1 MSNLKRFN
9 QMIVHPNTDAYLTSV
24 LAERKGEFINN
35 LTAVVA
41 NDAKLQACEPVTLMY
56 AALKATALRL
66 PLDPNL
72 GQAYIIP
79 YKNNREHKTEAQFQI
94 GWKGFIQLAIRSGQF
109 QALNTTDIREG
120 EMQGYDLMT
129 GEVSVKAI
137 PERESKPVVG
147 YLAYFKLTNGFAKS
161 LYMSAEEIE
170 QHATRYSQ
178 SYRGKYKE
186 SSLWATDKDAMAK
199 KTVLKLLL
207 NRFAPLSVDMQKAV
221 QADQSVLHGDG
232 KLDYV
237 DNSHD
242 QLAEVAQAS
251 MVEDVESEDLPTTQ
265 DLAEGKNTED
275 GVVEVEAKEVE
286 PADKGQDFTT
296 KYFKEHHIAEKHGK

>member
-35 LTAVVA
+35 LTAVVT

-109 QALNTTDIREG
+109 QAINATDIREG
-120 EMQGYDLMT
+120 ELKGYDLMT
-129 GEVSVKAI
+129 GEVQVQAV
-137 PERESKPVVG
+137 PDRENKPVIG

-161 LYMSAEEIE
+161 LYMTAEEIE

-178 SYRGKYKE
+178 SYRGKYKD

-207 NRFAPLSVDMQKAV
+207 NRFAPLSVDMQRAV

-237 DNSHD
+237 DNTRD
-242 QLAEVAQAS
+242 QLAEVAQAA
-251 MVEDVESEDLPTTQ
+251 MAEDVESEDITT
-265 DLAEGKNTED
+265 TENN
-275 GVVEVEAKEVE
+275 EPE
-286 PADKGQDFTT
+286 PATEQTLFSD
-296 KYFKEHHIAEKHGK
+296 EN

>member
-1 MSNLKRFN
+1 
-9 QMIVHPNTDAYLTSV
+9 MIMHPNTDTYLTSV

-41 NDAKLQACEPVTLMY
+41 NDSKLQACEPVTLMY

-79 YKNNREHKTEAQFQI
+79 YKNNRERKTEAQFQI

-109 QALNTTDIREG
+109 QTINTTEIREG
-120 EMQGYDLMT
+120 EVQGYNLMT
-129 GEVSVKAI
+129 GEVNVQAK
-137 PERESKPVVG
+137 PNREQLPVVG

-178 SYRGKYKE
+178 SYRGKYKD
-186 SSLWATDKDAMAK
+186 SSLWATDKEAMAK

-207 NRFAPLSVDMQKAV
+207 NRFAPLSVDMQNAV

-232 KLDYV
+232 KFEYV
-237 DNSHD
+237 DNTKN
-242 QLAEVAQAS
+242 QLTEVAQAA
-251 MVEDVESEDLPTTQ
+251 MAEDVESEDIST
-265 DLAEGKNTED
+265 TED
-275 GVVEVEAKEVE
+275 PAVEYGENGTQTQSNGTLFKDDVVTQNE
-286 PADKGQDFTT
+286 Q
-296 KYFKEHHIAEKHGK
+296 

>member
-109 QALNTTDIREG
+109 QAINTTDIRDG
-120 EMQGYDLMT
+120 ELKGYDLMT
-129 GEVSVKAI
+129 GEVNVQAV
-137 PERESKPVVG
+137 PDRENKPVVG

-161 LYMSAEEIE
+161 LYMTAEEIE

-178 SYRGKYKE
+178 SYRGKYKD

-207 NRFAPLSVDMQKAV
+207 NRFAPLSVDMQRAV

-232 KLDYV
+232 KLEYV
-237 DNSHD
+237 DNTRD
-242 QLAEVAQAS
+242 QLAEVAQAA
-251 MVEDVESEDLPTTQ
+251 MAEDVESEDITTTENNEPEPTEQTLF
-265 DLAEGKNTED
+265 DNEN
-275 GVVEVEAKEVE
+275 
-286 PADKGQDFTT
+286 
-296 KYFKEHHIAEKHGK
+296 

>member
-9 QMIVHPNTDAYLTSV
+9 AMIVHPNTDAYLTSV

-79 YKNNREHKTEAQFQI
+79 YKNNRERKTEAQFQI

-109 QALNTTDIREG
+109 QAINTTDIREG
-120 EMQGYDLMT
+120 EMQGYNLMT
-129 GEVSVKAI
+129 GEVNVQAV
-137 PERESKPVVG
+137 PNRESKPVVG

-161 LYMSAEEIE
+161 LYMTAEEIE

-178 SYRGKYKE
+178 SYRGKYKD

-207 NRFAPLSVDMQKAV
+207 NRYAPLSVDMQTAV

-232 KLDYV
+232 KLEYV
-237 DNSHD
+237 DNSRD
-242 QLAEVAQAS
+242 QLTEVAESA
-251 MVEDVESEDLPTTQ
+251 MAEDVESEDIDTPENAPQSPANGTLF
-265 DLAEGKNTED
+265 ED
-275 GVVEVEAKEVE
+275 DATNQE
-286 PADKGQDFTT
+286 DD
-296 KYFKEHHIAEKHGK
+296 

>member
-1 MSNLKRFN
+1 MSDLSRFN
-9 QMIVHPNTDAYLTSV
+9 RMIMHPNTDSYLTSV

-41 NDAKLQACEPVTLMY
+41 NDAKLQACEPLTLMY

-79 YKNNREHKTEAQFQI
+79 YKNNKEHKTEAQFQI

-109 QALNTTDIREG
+109 QTINATEIREG
-120 EMQGYDLMT
+120 ELKGYDLMT
-129 GEVSVKAI
+129 GEVNVQAV
-137 PERESKPVVG
+137 PDRESKPVIG
-147 YLAYFKLTNGFAKS
+147 YLAYFKLTNGFTKS
-161 LYMSAEEIE
+161 LYMNAEEIE
-170 QHATRYSQ
+170 QHASRYSQ
-178 SYRGKYKE
+178 SYRGKYKD

-207 NRFAPLSVDMQKAV
+207 NRFAPLSIDMRSAV
-221 QADQSVLHGDG
+221 QADQAVLHGDG

-237 DNSHD
+237 DNTKN
-242 QLAEVAQAS
+242 QLTEVAQAA
-251 MVEDVESEDLPTTQ
+251 MAEDVESEDIDTPEEMRENESQKASNGILFEDDITTP
-265 DLAEGKNTED
+265 NED
-275 GVVEVEAKEVE
+275 
-286 PADKGQDFTT
+286 
-296 KYFKEHHIAEKHGK
+296 

>member
-1 MSNLKRFN
+1 
-9 QMIVHPNTDAYLTSV
+9 MIMHPNTDNYLTSV

-41 NDAKLQACEPVTLMY
+41 NDTKLQQCEPVTLMY

-79 YKNNREHKTEAQFQI
+79 YKNNRERKTEAQFQI

-109 QALNTTDIREG
+109 QAINTTDIREG
-120 EMQGYDLMT
+120 ELQGYNLMT
-129 GEVSVKAI
+129 GEVNVQAV
-137 PERESKPVVG
+137 PDRENKPVVG

-161 LYMSAEEIE
+161 LYMTAEEIE

-178 SYRGKYKE
+178 SYRGKYKD

-207 NRFAPLSVDMQKAV
+207 NRYAPLSVDMQNAV
-221 QADQSVLHGDG
+221 QADQSVLRGDG
-232 KLDYV
+232 KLNYV
-237 DNSHD
+237 DNSRD
-242 QLAEVAQAS
+242 QLTEVAESA
-251 MVEDVESEDLPTTQ
+251 MAEDVESEPVEEMRENESQKASNGTLF
-265 DLAEGKNTED
+265 ED
-275 GVVEVEAKEVE
+275 DVVTPNEE
-286 PADKGQDFTT
+286 
-296 KYFKEHHIAEKHGK
+296 EKQ

>member
-109 QALNTTDIREG
+109 QAINATDIRDG
-120 EMQGYDLMT
+120 ELKGYDLMT
-129 GEVSVKAI
+129 GEVQVQAV
-137 PERESKPVVG
+137 PDRENKPVIG

-161 LYMSAEEIE
+161 LYMTAEEIE

-178 SYRGKYKE
+178 SYRGKYKD

-207 NRFAPLSVDMQKAV
+207 NRFAPLSVDMQRAV

-237 DNSHD
+237 DNSRD
-242 QLAEVAQAS
+242 QLAEVAQAA
-251 MVEDVESEDLPTTQ
+251 V
-265 DLAEGKNTED
+265 N
-275 GVVEVEAKEVE
+275 EVEAPEVVE
-286 PADKGQDFTT
+286 AEEVVPADKQEDFTS
-296 KYFKEHHIAEKHGK
+296 KYFQEHQINDKQS

>member
-79 YKNNREHKTEAQFQI
+79 YKNNRERKTEAQFQI

-109 QALNTTDIREG
+109 QAINTTDIRDG
-120 EMQGYDLMT
+120 ELKGYDLMT
-129 GEVSVKAI
+129 GEVNVQAV
-137 PERESKPVVG
+137 PDRENKPVIG

-161 LYMSAEEIE
+161 LYMTAEEIE

-178 SYRGKYKE
+178 SYRGKYKD

-207 NRFAPLSVDMQKAV
+207 NRFAPLSVDMQRAV

-237 DNSHD
+237 DNTRD
-242 QLAEVAQAS
+242 QLAEVAQAA
-251 MVEDVESEDLPTTQ
+251 MAEDVESEDLT
-265 DLAEGKNTED
+265 DTESN
-275 GVVEVEAKEVE
+275 EPE
-286 PADKGQDFTT
+286 PATEQTLFDN
-296 KYFKEHHIAEKHGK
+296 EN

>member
-1 MSNLKRFN
+1 
-9 QMIVHPNTDAYLTSV
+9 MIVHPNTDAYLTSV

-109 QALNTTDIREG
+109 QAINATDIREG
-120 EMQGYDLMT
+120 ELKGYDLMT
-129 GEVSVKAI
+129 GEVQVQAV
-137 PERESKPVVG
+137 PDRESKPVIG

-161 LYMSAEEIE
+161 LYMTAEEIE

-178 SYRGKYKE
+178 SYRGKYKD

-207 NRFAPLSVDMQKAV
+207 NRFAPLSVDMAKAV

-237 DNSHD
+237 DNSRD
-242 QLAEVAQAS
+242 QLAEVAQAA
-251 MVEDVESEDLPTTQ
+251 MAEDVESEDIT
-265 DLAEGKNTED
+265 ATESND
-275 GVVEVEAKEVE
+275 PE
-286 PADKGQDFTT
+286 PATEQTLFND
-296 KYFKEHHIAEKHGK
+296 EN

>member
-1 MSNLKRFN
+1 MSNLKRFI

-41 NDAKLQACEPVTLMY
+41 NDAKLQVCEPVTLMY

-79 YKNNREHKTEAQFQI
+79 YKNNKEHKTEAQFQI

-109 QALNTTDIREG
+109 QAINTTDIREG
-120 EMQGYDLMT
+120 ELKGYDLMT
-129 GEVSVKAI
+129 GEVNVQAVAD
-137 PERESKPVVG
+137 RESKPVIG

-161 LYMSAEEIE
+161 LYMTAEEIE

-178 SYRGKYKE
+178 SYRGKYKD

-207 NRFAPLSVDMQKAV
+207 NRFAPLSVDMAKAV

-232 KLDYV
+232 KLEYV
-237 DNSHD
+237 DNTRD
-242 QLAEVAQAS
+242 QLAEVAQAA
-251 MVEDVESEDLPTTQ
+251 MAEDVESEDITTTENNEPEPTEQTLF
-265 DLAEGKNTED
+265 DNE
-275 GVVEVEAKEVE
+275 
-286 PADKGQDFTT
+286 
-296 KYFKEHHIAEKHGK
+296 

>member
-1 MSNLKRFN
+1 MSDLTRFN
-9 QMIVHPNTDAYLTSV
+9 RMIMHPNTDSYLTSV
-24 LAERKGEFINN
+24 LAERKGEFVNN

-41 NDAKLQACEPVTLMY
+41 NDAKLQACEPLTLMY

-79 YKNNREHKTEAQFQI
+79 YKNNRERKTEAQFQI

-109 QALNTTDIREG
+109 QTINATEIRDG
-120 EMQGYDLMT
+120 ELKGYDLMT
-129 GEVSVKAI
+129 GEVNVQAVAD
-137 PERESKPVVG
+137 RESKPVIG

-161 LYMSAEEIE
+161 LYMTAEEIE

-178 SYRGKYKE
+178 SYRGKYKD

-207 NRFAPLSVDMQKAV
+207 NRFAPLSVDMQNAV

-232 KLDYV
+232 KLEYV
-237 DNSHD
+237 DNSRN
-242 QLAEVAQAS
+242 QLTEVAQAA
-251 MVEDVESEDLPTTQ
+251 MAEDVESEDIDTTEETPENEPQ
-265 DLAEGKNTED
+265 SPSNGTLFED
-275 GVVEVEAKEVE
+275 DVVTPNE
-286 PADKGQDFTT
+286 Q
-296 KYFKEHHIAEKHGK
+296 

>member
-9 QMIVHPNTDAYLTSV
+9 AMIVHPNTDAYLTSV

-79 YKNNREHKTEAQFQI
+79 YKNNRERKTEAQFQI

-109 QALNTTDIREG
+109 QAINTTDIREG
-120 EMQGYDLMT
+120 EMQGYNLMT
-129 GEVSVKAI
+129 GEVNVQAV
-137 PERESKPVVG
+137 PNRESKPVVG

-161 LYMSAEEIE
+161 LYMTAEEIE

-178 SYRGKYKE
+178 SYRGKYKD

-207 NRFAPLSVDMQKAV
+207 NRYAPLSVDMQTAV

-232 KLDYV
+232 KLEYV
-237 DNSHD
+237 DNSRD
-242 QLAEVAQAS
+242 QLTEVAESA
-251 MVEDVESEDLPTTQ
+251 MAEDVESEDIDAPENAPQSPANGTLF
-265 DLAEGKNTED
+265 ED
-275 GVVEVEAKEVE
+275 DATNQE
-286 PADKGQDFTT
+286 DD
-296 KYFKEHHIAEKHGK
+296 

>member
-79 YKNNREHKTEAQFQI
+79 YKNNKEHKTEAQFQI

-109 QALNTTDIREG
+109 QAINATDIRDG
-120 EMQGYDLMT
+120 ELKGYDLMT
-129 GEVSVKAI
+129 GEVNVQAV
-137 PERESKPVVG
+137 PDRENKPVIG

-161 LYMSAEEIE
+161 LYMTAEEIE

-178 SYRGKYKE
+178 SYRGKYKD

-207 NRFAPLSVDMQKAV
+207 NRFAPLSVDMQRAV

-237 DNSHD
+237 DNSRD
-242 QLAEVAQAS
+242 QLAEVAQAA
-251 MVEDVESEDLPTTQ
+251 MAEDVESEDITATENNEPEPTEQTLF
-265 DLAEGKNTED
+265 DNEN
-275 GVVEVEAKEVE
+275 
-286 PADKGQDFTT
+286 
-296 KYFKEHHIAEKHGK
+296 

>member
-9 QMIVHPNTDAYLTSV
+9 AMIVHPNTEAYLTSV

-41 NDAKLQACEPVTLMY
+41 NDPKLQACEPVTLMY

-79 YKNNREHKTEAQFQI
+79 YKNNRERKTEAQFQI

-109 QALNTTDIREG
+109 QLLNATDVREG
-120 EMQGYDLMT
+120 ELKGYDLMT
-129 GEVSVKAI
+129 GEVNVQAI
-137 PERESKPVVG
+137 ANREDKPVIG

-161 LYMSAEEIE
+161 LYMTAEEIE

-178 SYRGKYKE
+178 SYRGKYKD

-207 NRFAPLSVDMQKAV
+207 NRFAPLSVDMQNAV
-221 QADQSVLHGDG
+221 QADQSVLRGDG
-232 KLDYV
+232 KFDYV
-237 DNSHD
+237 DNSRD
-242 QLAEVAQAS
+242 QLTELAESAMA
-251 MVEDVESEDLPTTQ
+251 EDAESEDVPVTT
-265 DLAEGKNTED
+265 DPAVEYGENGKEKASNGTLFED
-275 GVVEVEAKEVE
+275 DVVTPNEE
-286 PADKGQDFTT
+286 
-296 KYFKEHHIAEKHGK
+296 EKL

>member
-9 QMIVHPNTDAYLTSV
+9 QMIMHPNTDTYLTSV

-79 YKNNREHKTEAQFQI
+79 YKNNRERKTEAQFQI

-109 QALNTTDIREG
+109 QAINTTEIREG
-120 EMQGYDLMT
+120 ELQGYNLMT
-129 GEVSVKAI
+129 GEVNVQAVAD
-137 PERESKPVVG
+137 RENKPIIG

-161 LYMSAEEIE
+161 LYMTAEEIE

-178 SYRGKYKE
+178 SYRGKFKD
-186 SSLWATDKDAMAK
+186 SSLWSTDKDAMAK

-207 NRFAPLSVDMQKAV
+207 NRYAPLSVDMQNAV
-221 QADQSVLHGDG
+221 QADQSVLRGDG

-237 DNSHD
+237 DNSRD
-242 QLAEVAQAS
+242 QLTEVAESA
-251 MVEDVESEDLPTTQ
+251 MAEDVESEDIDTPEEMRENESQKASNGTLFVDDVTTPNEQ
-265 DLAEGKNTED
+265 
-275 GVVEVEAKEVE
+275 
-286 PADKGQDFTT
+286 
-296 KYFKEHHIAEKHGK
+296 

>member
-9 QMIVHPNTDAYLTSV
+9 QMIMHPNTDTYLTSV

-41 NDAKLQACEPVTLMY
+41 NDTKLQACEPVTLMY

-79 YKNNREHKTEAQFQI
+79 YKNNRERKTEAQFQI

-109 QALNTTDIREG
+109 QAINTTEIREG
-120 EMQGYDLMT
+120 ELQGYNLMT
-129 GEVSVKAI
+129 GEVNVQAV
-137 PERESKPVVG
+137 PDRENKPVVG

-161 LYMSAEEIE
+161 LYMTAEEIE

-178 SYRGKYKE
+178 SYRGKYKD

-207 NRFAPLSVDMQKAV
+207 NRFAPLSVDMQNAV
-221 QADQSVLHGDG
+221 AADQSVLRGDG

-237 DNSHD
+237 DNSRD
-242 QLAEVAQAS
+242 QLTEVAESA
-251 MVEDVESEDLPTTQ
+251 MAEDVESEDIDTP
-265 DLAEGKNTED
+265 EEMRKNESQKASNGTLFVDDDVTPNE
-275 GVVEVEAKEVE
+275 
-286 PADKGQDFTT
+286 Q
-296 KYFKEHHIAEKHGK
+296 

>member
-1 MSNLKRFN
+1 
-9 QMIVHPNTDAYLTSV
+9 MIMHPNTDTYLTSV

-79 YKNNREHKTEAQFQI
+79 YKNNRERKTEAQFQI

-109 QALNTTDIREG
+109 QAINTTEIREG
-120 EMQGYDLMT
+120 ELQGYNLMT
-129 GEVSVKAI
+129 GEVNVQAV
-137 PERESKPVVG
+137 PDRENKPIIG

-161 LYMSAEEIE
+161 LYMTAEEIE

-178 SYRGKYKE
+178 SYRGKFKD
-186 SSLWATDKDAMAK
+186 SSLWSTDKDAMAK

-207 NRFAPLSVDMQKAV
+207 NRFAPLSVDMQNAV
-221 QADQSVLHGDG
+221 QADQSVLRGDG

-237 DNSHD
+237 DNSRD
-242 QLAEVAQAS
+242 QLTEVAESA
-251 MVEDVESEDLPTTQ
+251 MAEDVESEDIDTPEEMRENESQKASKGTLFVDDVTTPNEQ
-265 DLAEGKNTED
+265 
-275 GVVEVEAKEVE
+275 
-286 PADKGQDFTT
+286 
-296 KYFKEHHIAEKHGK
+296 

>member
-9 QMIVHPNTDAYLTSV
+9 AMIVHPNTEAYLTSV

-41 NDAKLQACEPVTLMY
+41 NDPKLQACEPVTLMY

-79 YKNNREHKTEAQFQI
+79 YKNNRERKTEAQFQI

-109 QALNTTDIREG
+109 QLLNATDVREG
-120 EMQGYDLMT
+120 ELKGYDLMT
-129 GEVSVKAI
+129 GEVNVQAI
-137 PERESKPVVG
+137 PNREDKPVIG

-161 LYMSAEEIE
+161 LYMTAEEIE

-178 SYRGKYKE
+178 SYRGKYKD

-207 NRFAPLSVDMQKAV
+207 NRFAPLSVDMQNAV
-221 QADQSVLHGDG
+221 QADQSVLRGDG

-237 DNSHD
+237 DNSRD
-242 QLAEVAQAS
+242 QLTELAESAMA
-251 MVEDVESEDLPTTQ
+251 EDVESEDIDT
-265 DLAEGKNTED
+265 AEERENESQKASNGTLFED
-275 GVVEVEAKEVE
+275 DVVTPNEE
-286 PADKGQDFTT
+286 
-296 KYFKEHHIAEKHGK
+296 EKL

>member
-1 MSNLKRFN
+1 MSDLTRFN
-9 QMIVHPNTDAYLTSV
+9 RMIMHPNTDSYLTSV

-41 NDAKLQACEPVTLMY
+41 NDAKLQACEPLTLMY

-79 YKNNREHKTEAQFQI
+79 YKNKKLRKTEAQFQI

-109 QALNTTDIREG
+109 AVINTTEVREG
-120 EMQGYDLMT
+120 ELKGYDLMT
-129 GEVSVKAI
+129 GEVSVQAVA
-137 PERESKPVVG
+137 ERETKPVIG

-161 LYMSAEEIE
+161 LYMTAEEIE

-178 SYRGKYKE
+178 SYRGEYKD

-207 NRFAPLSVDMQKAV
+207 NRFAPLSVDMQNAV

-232 KLDYV
+232 KFDYV
-237 DNSHD
+237 DNTKN
-242 QLAEVAQAS
+242 QLTEVAQAA
-251 MVEDVESEDLPTTQ
+251 MAEDVESEDIDTTENGTQ
-265 DLAEGKNTED
+265 TQSNGTLFED
-275 GVVEVEAKEVE
+275 DVVTPNE
-286 PADKGQDFTT
+286 Q
-296 KYFKEHHIAEKHGK
+296 

>member
-109 QALNTTDIREG
+109 QAINTTDIRDG
-120 EMQGYDLMT
+120 ELKGYDLMT
-129 GEVSVKAI
+129 GEVNVQAV
-137 PERESKPVVG
+137 PDRENKPVVG

-161 LYMSAEEIE
+161 LYMTAEEIE

-178 SYRGKYKE
+178 SYRGKYKD

-207 NRFAPLSVDMQKAV
+207 NRFAPLSVDMAKAV

-237 DNSHD
+237 DNTRD
-242 QLAEVAQAS
+242 QLAEVAQAA
-251 MVEDVESEDLPTTQ
+251 MAEDVESEDITT
-265 DLAEGKNTED
+265 TESN
-275 GVVEVEAKEVE
+275 EPE
-286 PADKGQDFTT
+286 PATEQTLFDN
-296 KYFKEHHIAEKHGK
+296 EN

>member
-109 QALNTTDIREG
+109 QAINATDIREG
-120 EMQGYDLMT
+120 ELKGYDLMT
-129 GEVSVKAI
+129 GEVQVQAV
-137 PERESKPVVG
+137 PDRESKPVIG

-161 LYMSAEEIE
+161 LYMTAEEIE

-178 SYRGKYKE
+178 SYRGKYKD

-207 NRFAPLSVDMQKAV
+207 NRFAPLSVDMQRAV

-237 DNSHD
+237 DNSRD
-242 QLAEVAQAS
+242 QLAEVAQAA
-251 MVEDVESEDLPTTQ
+251 MAEDVESEDITT
-265 DLAEGKNTED
+265 TESND
-275 GVVEVEAKEVE
+275 PE
-286 PADKGQDFTT
+286 PATEQTLFND
-296 KYFKEHHIAEKHGK
+296 EN

>member
-41 NDAKLQACEPVTLMY
+41 NDTKLQACEPVTLMY

-109 QALNTTDIREG
+109 QAINTTEIREG
-120 EMQGYDLMT
+120 ELQGYNLMT
-129 GEVSVKAI
+129 GEVNVQAV
-137 PERESKPVVG
+137 PDRENKPVVG

-161 LYMSAEEIE
+161 LYMTAEEIE

-178 SYRGKYKE
+178 SYRGKYKD

-207 NRFAPLSVDMQKAV
+207 NRFAPLSVDMQRAV

-232 KLDYV
+232 KLNYV
-237 DNSHD
+237 DNTRD
-242 QLAEVAQAS
+242 QLAEVAQAA
-251 MVEDVESEDLPTTQ
+251 MAEDVESEDITTTESNEPEPTEQTLFN
-265 DLAEGKNTED
+265 DEN
-275 GVVEVEAKEVE
+275 
-286 PADKGQDFTT
+286 
-296 KYFKEHHIAEKHGK
+296 

>member
-79 YKNNREHKTEAQFQI
+79 YKNNRERKTEAQFQI

-109 QALNTTDIREG
+109 QAINTTDIREG
-120 EMQGYDLMT
+120 ELKGYDLMT
-129 GEVSVKAI
+129 GEVQVQAA
-137 PERESKPVVG
+137 PDRENKPVIG

-178 SYRGKYKE
+178 SYRGKYKD

-207 NRFAPLSVDMQKAV
+207 NRFAPLSVDMQRAV

-237 DNSHD
+237 DNSKN
-242 QLAEVAQAS
+242 QLAEVAEAA
-251 MVEDVESEDLPTTQ
+251 MAEDVESEDIP
-265 DLAEGKNTED
+265 N
-275 GVVEVEAKEVE
+275 VEAEMTEEEEVE
-286 PADKGQDFTT
+286 PADKGQDFTS
-296 KYFKEHHIAEKHGK
+296 KYFQQHHINENNHED

>member
-1 MSNLKRFN
+1 
-9 QMIVHPNTDAYLTSV
+9 MIMHPNTDNYLTSV

-41 NDAKLQACEPVTLMY
+41 NDTKLQACEPVTLMY

-79 YKNNREHKTEAQFQI
+79 YKNSRERKTEAQFQI

-109 QALNTTDIREG
+109 QAINTTDIREG
-120 EMQGYDLMT
+120 ELQGYNLMT
-129 GEVSVKAI
+129 GEVNVQAV
-137 PERESKPVVG
+137 PDRENKPVVG

-161 LYMSAEEIE
+161 LYMTAEEIE

-178 SYRGKYKE
+178 SYRGKFKD

-207 NRFAPLSVDMQKAV
+207 NRYAPLSVDMQNAV
-221 QADQSVLHGDG
+221 QADQSVLRGDG
-232 KLDYV
+232 KLNYV
-237 DNSHD
+237 DNSRD
-242 QLAEVAQAS
+242 QLTEVAESA
-251 MVEDVESEDLPTTQ
+251 MAEDVESEPVEEMRENESQKASNGTLF
-265 DLAEGKNTED
+265 ED
-275 GVVEVEAKEVE
+275 DVVTPNEE
-286 PADKGQDFTT
+286 
-296 KYFKEHHIAEKHGK
+296 EKQ

>member
-1 MSNLKRFN
+1 
-9 QMIVHPNTDAYLTSV
+9 MIMHPNTDNYLTSV

-79 YKNNREHKTEAQFQI
+79 YKNNRERKTEAQFQI

-109 QALNTTDIREG
+109 QAINTTDIREG
-120 EMQGYDLMT
+120 ELQGYNLMT
-129 GEVSVKAI
+129 GEVNVQAV
-137 PERESKPVVG
+137 PDRESKPVVG

-161 LYMSAEEIE
+161 LYMTAEEIE

-178 SYRGKYKE
+178 SYRGKFKD

-207 NRFAPLSVDMQKAV
+207 NRYAPLSVDMQTAV
-221 QADQSVLHGDG
+221 QADQSVLRGDG
-232 KLDYV
+232 KLNYV
-237 DNSHD
+237 DNSRD
-242 QLAEVAQAS
+242 QLTEVAESA
-251 MVEDVESEDLPTTQ
+251 MAEDVESEPVEEMRENESQKASNGTLFEDEPTNQ
-265 DLAEGKNTED
+265 END
-275 GVVEVEAKEVE
+275 
-286 PADKGQDFTT
+286 
-296 KYFKEHHIAEKHGK
+296 

>member
-1 MSNLKRFN
+1 
-9 QMIVHPNTDAYLTSV
+9 MIVHPNTDAYLTSV

-109 QALNTTDIREG
+109 QAINTTDIRDG
-120 EMQGYDLMT
+120 ELKGYDLMT
-129 GEVSVKAI
+129 GEVQVQAV
-137 PERESKPVVG
+137 PDRENKPVIG

-161 LYMSAEEIE
+161 LYMTAEEIE

-178 SYRGKYKE
+178 SYRGKYKD

-207 NRFAPLSVDMQKAV
+207 NRFAPLSVDMQRAV

-237 DNSHD
+237 DNSRD
-242 QLAEVAQAS
+242 QLAEVAQAA
-251 MVEDVESEDLPTTQ
+251 MAEDVESEDVT
-265 DLAEGKNTED
+265 ATENND
-275 GVVEVEAKEVE
+275 PE
-286 PADKGQDFTT
+286 PATEQTLFSD
-296 KYFKEHHIAEKHGK
+296 EN

>member
-66 PLDPNL
+66 PLDSNL

-79 YKNNREHKTEAQFQI
+79 YKNNKEHKTEAQFQI

-109 QALNTTDIREG
+109 QAINATDIRDG
-120 EMQGYDLMT
+120 ELKGYDLMT
-129 GEVSVKAI
+129 GEVNVQAV
-137 PERESKPVVG
+137 PDRESKPVIG

-161 LYMSAEEIE
+161 LYMTAEEIE

-178 SYRGKYKE
+178 SYRGKYKD

-207 NRFAPLSVDMQKAV
+207 NRFAPLSVDMQRAV

-237 DNSHD
+237 DNTRD
-242 QLAEVAQAS
+242 QLAEVAQAA
-251 MVEDVESEDLPTTQ
+251 MAEDVESEDITT
-265 DLAEGKNTED
+265 TENN
-275 GVVEVEAKEVE
+275 EPE
-286 PADKGQDFTT
+286 PATEQTLFDN
-296 KYFKEHHIAEKHGK
+296 EN

>member
-1 MSNLKRFN
+1 
-9 QMIVHPNTDAYLTSV
+9 MIMHPNTDNYLTSV

-41 NDAKLQACEPVTLMY
+41 NDAKLQVCEPVTLMY

-79 YKNNREHKTEAQFQI
+79 YKNNRERKTEAQFQI

-109 QALNTTDIREG
+109 QAINTTDIRDG
-120 EMQGYDLMT
+120 ELKGYDLMT
-129 GEVSVKAI
+129 GEVNVQAV
-137 PERESKPVVG
+137 PDRESKPVIG

-161 LYMSAEEIE
+161 LYMTAEEIE

-178 SYRGKYKE
+178 SYRGKYKD

-207 NRFAPLSVDMQKAV
+207 NRYAPLSVDMQNAV
-221 QADQSVLHGDG
+221 QADQSVLRGDG
-232 KLDYV
+232 KLNYV
-237 DNSHD
+237 DNSRD
-242 QLAEVAQAS
+242 QLTEVAESA
-251 MVEDVESEDLPTTQ
+251 MAEDVESEDVDTP
-265 DLAEGKNTED
+265 ENTPQSPSNGTLFED
-275 GVVEVEAKEVE
+275 EDTNQENEQK
-286 PADKGQDFTT
+286 Q
-296 KYFKEHHIAEKHGK
+296 

>member
-1 MSNLKRFN
+1 
-9 QMIVHPNTDAYLTSV
+9 MIMHPNTDNYLTSV

-79 YKNNREHKTEAQFQI
+79 YKNNRERKTEAQFQI

-109 QALNTTDIREG
+109 QAINTTDIRDG
-120 EMQGYDLMT
+120 ELQGYNLMT
-129 GEVSVKAI
+129 GEVNVQAVAD
-137 PERESKPVVG
+137 RENKPVVG

-161 LYMSAEEIE
+161 LYMTAEEIE

-178 SYRGKYKE
+178 SYRGKFKD

-207 NRFAPLSVDMQKAV
+207 NRYAPLSVDMQNAV
-221 QADQSVLHGDG
+221 QADQSVLRGDG
-232 KLDYV
+232 KLNYV
-237 DNSHD
+237 DNSRD
-242 QLAEVAQAS
+242 QLTEVAESA
-251 MVEDVESEDLPTTQ
+251 MAEDVESEDVDTPEEMRENESQSPSNGTLFEDEPTNQ
-265 DLAEGKNTED
+265 END
-275 GVVEVEAKEVE
+275 
-286 PADKGQDFTT
+286 
-296 KYFKEHHIAEKHGK
+296 